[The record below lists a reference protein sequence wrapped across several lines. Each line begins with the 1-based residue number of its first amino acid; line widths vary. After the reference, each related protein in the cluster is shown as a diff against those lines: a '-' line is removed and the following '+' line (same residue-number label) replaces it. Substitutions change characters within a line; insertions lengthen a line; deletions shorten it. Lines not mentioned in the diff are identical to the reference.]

1 MKYPNASTG
10 IRRIYIAEILSVLAA
25 VLAIVVMILTAA
37 NHIDTNIT
45 GEEATRALQAAKM
58 DTPFVALSLSM
69 MLLML
74 VSFFMNLSGIIKAS
88 KDEIGFKNALWVL
101 LAGMVFEIISSS
113 IQNSS
118 PQVAHWL
125 QVPSTLCNLVVMIF
139 VLEGITV
146 LADNLSRKD
155 VSDMCRSCRTYL
167 LYALIL
173 SAAAEVLTALGIT
186 GSAGRS
192 VTGIA
197 GHLLEIVAYVFYL
210 RVLNKA
216 RLME

>member
-10 IRRIYIAEILSVLAA
+10 IKRIYVAEILSVLAA
-25 VLAIVVMILTAA
+25 ALAIVVIILTAA
-37 NHIDTNIT
+37 NHIDTTLT
-45 GEEATRALQAAKM
+45 GEEATRALQAANM
-58 DTPFVALSLSM
+58 DTPFVVLSLSM

-88 KDEIGFKNALWVL
+88 KDENGFKNALWVL
-101 LAGMVFEIISSS
+101 LAGMVFEIIASI

-125 QVPSTLCNLVVMIF
+125 QVPATLCNLVVMIF

-186 GSAGRS
+186 GSTGRS

>member
-10 IRRIYIAEILSVLAA
+10 IKRIYVAEILSVLAA
-25 VLAIVVMILTAA
+25 ALAIVVMILTAA
-37 NHIDTNIT
+37 NHIDTNLT

-58 DTPFVALSLSM
+58 DTPFVVLSLSM

-88 KDEIGFKNALWVL
+88 KDEISFRNALWVL
-101 LAGMVFEIISSS
+101 LAGMVFEIVASI
-113 IQNSS
+113 IQNSR

-125 QVPSTLCNLVVMIF
+125 QVPATLCNLVVMIF

-155 VSDMCRSCRTYL
+155 VSGMCRSCRTYL
-167 LYALIL
+167 LYALAL

-192 VTGIA
+192 ATGIA